1 MKIRIFVTG
10 GTFDKVYDEL
20 TGKLFFQDSHVGT
33 MLKQGRCRLQVEL
46 RSLMMVNSLEMSDE
60 DRELIL
66 RNCVHTPEDRIL
78 ITHGTDTLVW
88 TAQLLGKNLTDKTVV
103 LTGAMKPC
111 PTLEETS
118 RSWPLDPL
126 AKGR

>member
-20 TGKLFFQDSHVGT
+20 TGKLFFQDSHVGP

-46 RSLMMVNSLEMSDE
+46 RTLMMVDSLEMSDK

-78 ITHGTDTLVW
+78 ITHGTDTLVS

-103 LTGAMKPC
+103 LTGAMKPYAFGSSDGMFNLGS
-111 PTLEETS
+111 TMN
-118 RSWPLDPL
+118 
-126 AKGR
+126 G